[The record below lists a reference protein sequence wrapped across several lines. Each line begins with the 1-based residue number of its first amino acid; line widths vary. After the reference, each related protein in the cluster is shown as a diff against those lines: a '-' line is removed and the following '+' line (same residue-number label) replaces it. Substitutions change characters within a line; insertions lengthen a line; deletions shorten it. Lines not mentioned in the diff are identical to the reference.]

1 MFNNIFFSDRYD
13 KEYFWTL
20 KEILDPENT
29 LEPYQ
34 LNSEVVIDIV
44 ETMTGYTTPLIS
56 EGEWTN
62 ENYGKVIDLVIKRF
76 WKHYGMSTK
85 EDIFDYKLQKQFI
98 AKLLSILEMTS
109 PRYLTI
115 LQAYEDSKEELLSPV
130 KVKVSGITRF
140 NDTPQDEGD
149 FANDAHTSNLTE
161 DERTTENDLD
171 SKMGRIREIEG
182 NFNNVILNWSREFE
196 SLFVEDMNL

>member
-1 MFNNIFFSDRYD
+1 MFNNIFFCDRY
-13 KEYFWTL
+13 EEAYYWTL
-20 KEILDPENT
+20 KEILDPENL
-29 LEPYQ
+29 LESYQ
-34 LNSEVVIDIV
+34 LKSDAVIDIV

-56 EGEWTN
+56 EGNWTDS
-62 ENYGKVIDLVIKRF
+62 NYEKVIDLVIKRF

-85 EDIFDYKLQKQFI
+85 EDTFSYDLQKEFV

-109 PRYLTI
+109 PRYLT
-115 LQAYEDSKEELLSPV
+115 LLKAYSDSINSLLDPV

-149 FANDAHTSNLTE
+149 FANDEHTTNLTE

-182 NFNNVILNWSREFE
+182 NFNNLLLKWSNEFE
-196 SLFVEDMNL
+196 SLFVEDLNI